1 MILYNDCLQLYS
13 DEMQKSI
20 IEIEPFIDDNKL
32 REFHTKAKSDA
43 MAQVRHYFLYHKHFF
58 KVPSIFGIFD

>member
-13 DEMQKSI
+13 DEMQKSL

-32 REFHTKAKSDA
+32 MEFHKKAKSDA
-43 MAQVRHYFLYHKHFF
+43 MAQVRHNLF
-58 KVPSIFGIFD
+58 